1 MYNVESTIGS
11 QYANSPTIDAL
22 IASMNTWMDP
32 TPNLQQ
38 FYSFVWNI
46 LTAQGFGLDIW
57 GSILGV
63 GRTLQIPATTTY
75 FGFSGGAGVPFNNG
89 SPFYAGESPT
99 QAYQLPDS
107 QYLSLLLAKAFA
119 NISATTIPA
128 MNQMLQLL
136 FGDSGVAYVI
146 DVGNMLL
153 TLYFEFNL
161 TPVQYAIVA
170 NSGVLPHPT
179 GVYVDIQT
187 PADVVVL
194 AENDAEVFSENGL
207 PVLAG

>member
-11 QYANSPTIDAL
+11 QYANSPAIDAL

-75 FGFSGGAGVPFNNG
+75 FGFNGGPGVPFNNG
-89 SPFYAGESPT
+89 APFYAGESPT

-136 FGDSGVAYVI
+136 FGDSGVAYVV
-146 DVGNMLL
+146 DVGNMIL
-153 TLYFEFNL
+153 TLYFEFNP

-170 NSGVLPHPT
+170 NTDVLPHPT
-179 GVYVDIQT
+179 GVYVNIQT
-187 PADVVVL
+187 PLDVPIL
-194 AENDAEVFSENGL
+194 DENGNDILDQFGL
-207 PVLAG
+207 PVLQG

>member
-11 QYANSPTIDAL
+11 QYANSPAIDAL

-63 GRTLQIPATTTY
+63 GRTLQVPATTTY
-75 FGFSGGAGVPFNNG
+75 FGFNGGAGVPFGNG
-89 SPFYAGESPT
+89 APFYAGESPT
-99 QAYQLPDS
+99 QAYRLPDP

-119 NISATTIPA
+119 NIAATTIPA

-136 FGDSGVAYVI
+136 FGDSGVAYVV

>member
-107 QYLSLLLAKAFA
+107 QYISLLLAKAFA

>member
-107 QYLSLLLAKAFA
+107 QYLILLLAKAYA
-119 NISATTIPA
+119 NISNVSIPS
-128 MNQMLQLL
+128 MNTMLQLL
-136 FGDSGVAYVI
+136 FGAGSVYVI
-146 DVGNMLL
+146 DQGGMIL
-153 TLYFEFNL
+153 TLAFNFSL
-161 TPVQYAIVA
+161 TQVQYAIVA

-179 GVYVDIQT
+179 GVLVDIQT
-187 PADVVVL
+187 PSDNVVL
-194 AENDAEVFSENGL
+194 AETGSAVLSENGL
-207 PVLAG
+207 EVLAG

>member
-11 QYANSPTIDAL
+11 QYANSPAIDAL

-63 GRTLQIPATTTY
+63 ERTLQIPATTSY
-75 FGFSGGAGVPFNNG
+75 FGFSGGDGVPFNNA
-89 SPFYAGESPT
+89 PFYAGESPT
-99 QAYQLPDS
+99 QAYRLPDP

-119 NISATTIPA
+119 NIAATTIPA

-136 FGDSGVAYVI
+136 FGDSGVAYVV
-146 DVGNMLL
+146 DVGNMIL

>member
-11 QYANSPTIDAL
+11 QYANSPAIDAL

-107 QYLSLLLAKAFA
+107 QYLILLLAKAYA
-119 NISATTIPA
+119 NISNVSIPS
-128 MNQMLQLL
+128 MNTMLQLL
-136 FGDSGVAYVI
+136 FGAGSVYVI
-146 DVGNMLL
+146 DQGGMIL
-153 TLYFEFNL
+153 TLAFNFSL
-161 TPVQYAIVA
+161 TQVQYAIVA

-179 GVYVDIQT
+179 GVLVDIQT
-187 PADVVVL
+187 PSDNVVL
-194 AENDAEVFSENGL
+194 AETGSAVLSENGL
-207 PVLAG
+207 EVLAG